1 MLRGTGGSILEA
13 AMLSELSAL
22 NRRQQGAW
30 ATGDFHRVGVAQVVV
45 GELLVRSLHVHAGEK
60 VLDVAGGAGNT
71 ALAAA
76 RRWAEATCADYVP
89 ALLERAETRANAEG
103 LPLTTMV
110 ADAQD
115 LPFPD
120 ASFDV
125 VTSTFGAMFAPDQQ
139 QTARELLRVL
149 RPGGQLGMAN
159 WTPEGWAGRQF
170 GLAATY
176 APPPPGLRPPS
187 AWGTEQRLGE
197 LFGDGV
203 SNLSV
208 ERRYADITHHDA
220 ESLFEWFR
228 TWFGPVATMYA
239 SLEEG
244 PREQFARDW
253 IALAQECNVAVDGTC
268 EIPTEYLEVI
278 TVKA

>member
-1 MLRGTGGSILEA
+1 
-13 AMLSELSAL
+13 MLSELSAL
-22 NRRQQGAW
+22 TRRQQGAW

-76 RRWAEATCADYVP
+76 RRWAEATCTDYVP

-125 VTSTFGAMFAPDQQ
+125 VTSTFGAMFAPDQH

-149 RPGGQLGMAN
+149 RPGGRLGMAN

-170 GLAATY
+170 GLAATF

-239 SLEEG
+239 SLEED

-253 IALAQECNVAVDGTC
+253 IALAQECNVAADGTC